1 MKHLSAKQNLG
12 YPIQVVQFENLFH
25 FFEDEWR
32 NTYDYFEQKFKR
44 KNWSDFIKETSR
56 SRRRYIKLKK
66 SIELEG
72 LQIPLLVKVN
82 SSDSIGRLE
91 FFGALLKIRYA
102 LIHDYTSI
110 DAIVEDTSELYNLQ
124 VNLCGTACALNALN
138 RSPGHDDFIIGSV
151 PLHKVKINNFSYDH
165 NPDGLFQNSASP
177 PTKNNAK

>member
-12 YPIQVVQFENLFH
+12 YPIQVVQFENLFR

-32 NTYDYFEQKFKR
+32 NIYDYFEQKFKR
-44 KNWSDFIKETSR
+44 KNWLDFIKIGEFNGGTSR
-56 SRRRYIKLKK
+56 GRHMIRFEK

-91 FFGALLKIRYA
+91 FFGAMLKIRYA

-124 VNLCGTACALNALN
+124 AKLCGTACARNALS

-151 PLHKVKINNFSYDH
+151 PLHEVKINKFSYI
-165 NPDGLFQNSASP
+165 
-177 PTKNNAK
+177 